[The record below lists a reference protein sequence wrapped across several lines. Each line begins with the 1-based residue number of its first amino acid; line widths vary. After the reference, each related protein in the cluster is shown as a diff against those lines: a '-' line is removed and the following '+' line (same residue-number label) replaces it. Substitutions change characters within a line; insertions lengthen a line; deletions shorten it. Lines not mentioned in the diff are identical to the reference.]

1 MNRDPD
7 YAAARRV
14 PIVRNCGLFRRA
26 ARAAARPLILDAS

>member
-26 ARAAARPLILDAS
+26 ARVAARPLILGAS